1 MDLLA
6 WHHLVF
12 CIPLVV
18 GLLLAAGAAAHHG
31 HDLWLPRVMIGCL
44 VFGGVGLALHA
55 ALAVGVVLS
64 LGAASAATLALTRRS
79 LLQRLL
85 PSAETYLISR
95 QEFAG
100 CGGTL
105 LLPADEATGYA
116 QVKDREGNV
125 HNVRCRSVDGPL
137 AKGIAILI
145 VEYDEPTQTYVVA
158 ANPLQGGTP

>member
-6 WHHLVF
+6 WQQLVF

-44 VFGGVGLALHA
+44 VFGSLGLVLHGAMALGMA
-55 ALAVGVVLS
+55 LS
-64 LGAASAATLALTRRS
+64 LGAASATTLALTRRR
-79 LLQRLL
+79 LVQRLL
-85 PSAETYLISR
+85 PSAETYLVSR
-95 QEFAG
+95 HGFAG

-105 LLPADEATGYA
+105 LYATDESTGYA
-116 QVKDREGNV
+116 QIKDREGNV
-125 HNVRCRSVDGPL
+125 HNLRCRSVDGPL
-137 AKGIAILI
+137 AKGTAILV
-145 VEYDEPTQTYVVA
+145 VEYDEPAQIFLVA